1 MFPRLPD
8 IPAPRRVPH
17 RRSWTSNRNWLLIS
31 RQRRGLDRA
40 MWERDRYRHRGGRA
54 TAGRMSQ
61 THARSAGKNTCRE
74 VKVRH
79 RVYSYVRY
87 SKVLDSDVHVEARR
101 CLQDEKLTKYL
112 LTESLAHPGRKC
124 LCRPAGLPAIGL
136 IWGTLVV
143 FVGRKN
149 LARYTTHQLNT
160 HTHVIGF
167 FRA

>member
-1 MFPRLPD
+1 VGARPLSSSWRKGNSGAHVANTRKKRRKEYLPRSQS
-8 IPAPRRVPH
+8 PAPSVLLCKILESTRFRRA
-17 RRSWTSNRNWLLIS
+17 
-31 RQRRGLDRA
+31 RRGKKVFTR
-40 MWERDRYRHRGGRA
+40 
-54 TAGRMSQ
+54 
-61 THARSAGKNTCRE
+61 RE
-74 VKVRH
+74 T
-79 RVYSYVRY
+79 
-87 SKVLDSDVHVEARR
+87 
-101 CLQDEKLTKYL
+101 TKYL